1 MWTTRAWRPIVSL
14 CGLTLGCA
22 APAAGTR
29 FDVAL
34 RETDAT
40 CITTFEGRDLSSA
53 ELLEIARARARKTR
67 EAQVATKTAG
77 TPWRCVA
84 GLIYTLQT
92 AGFEKINFAA
102 LSPSRR

>member
-1 MWTTRAWRPIVSL
+1 MRSWCPIVSL

-34 RETDAT
+34 RETGAT
-40 CITTFEGRDLSSA
+40 CITTFEGRDLTNA
-53 ELLEIARARARKTR
+53 ELLEIARARVRKTP
-67 EAQVATKTAG
+67 EAQVATKTVE

-92 AGFEKINFAA
+92 AGFKKINFAA
-102 LSPSRR
+102 LPSARR